1 MSWQSEVTN
10 WIKVLQKEADGLSNL
25 LAQIS
30 SSNAK
35 SPNTSRL
42 LNAISILKEGVLNLI
57 DKCTSMLKFST
68 EPATKLESLR
78 NEYLKAMGN
87 LKNLFATISQ
97 SQIKTHYNYST
108 FVSRNRSMSKQDMKT
123 KAPINKSSDRNRSA
137 TPKKR
142 VEFAD
147 QQPAYN
153 NEIKSK
159 LIKLREEIEGHV
171 HREYKKKI
179 SELEAENLEIR
190 KKIEAAKEESKENM
204 RSLEELRVRMSE
216 VERRKSNRNM
226 YSPSDTSIGKK
237 QRFLIKSPSQTAE
250 GFTPSLDYY

>member
-1 MSWQSEVTN
+1 MNWQNEVTN

-30 SSNAK
+30 SSNTK
-35 SPNTSRL
+35 SSNISRL

-68 EPATKLESLR
+68 EPTTKLENLR
-78 NEYLKAMGN
+78 NEYTKAMNN
-87 LKNLFATISQ
+87 LKNLFNTISQ
-97 SQIKTHYNYST
+97 SKIKTNNNYST
-108 FVSRNRSMSKQDMKT
+108 FASRNRSMSKQDMKT
-123 KAPINKSSDRNRSA
+123 KTPINKTSDRNKSA

-142 VEFAD
+142 VEFID
-147 QQPAYN
+147 QQTGYN
-153 NEIKSK
+153 GEIKSK
-159 LIKLREEIEGHV
+159 LIKLKEEIEGHV

-179 SELEAENLEIR
+179 SELEAENFEIR

-216 VERRKSNRNM
+216 VERRKSTRNI
-226 YSPSDTSIGKK
+226 YSPSDTSIVKK